1 MDKQVLVVGW
11 DGATESHLAE
21 YDLEWYGGLDHGGVL
36 LPEPFWQS
44 REIDSGSAWTTLTTG
59 LSTEEHGVAMLSGLI
74 EDERQ
79 FDLFSSVD
87 RLIPRN
93 LFGRPARIWARR
105 QVLGRQ
111 PTNDDVPY
119 KRVWH
124 YVPDSLAF
132 AVPLTYPPKETDG
145 VTVSGFPSPAV
156 SVQPESLEE
165 WVRERYDGEPSKFDD
180 AGEIRDGY
188 VEDLFR
194 THEAERDLVLEL
206 VDRREF
212 RLHFVVFTLLDRLLH
227 VTDDA
232 EVIERAYRTMDETT
246 ARLVDAHRPGR
257 RARGQRSRDETRPSR
272 EVDPRPRRNDGH
284 LGRDAALGR
293 RDAPRRDPGARR
305 VLRPLSGRSDVH
317 GPGDRRGASADDV
330 PVARSGVPVSRP
342 LDESVAVSA
351 ACRSLAGAREHPS
364 RIY

>member
-11 DGATESHLAE
+11 DGATESHLDE

-59 LSTEEHGVAMLSGLI
+59 LSTREHGVAMLSGLI
-74 EDERQ
+74 EDERR

-145 VTVSGFPSPAV
+145 VTVSGFPSPEV
-156 SVQPESLEE
+156 SVQPESLEA

-206 VDRREF
+206 VEREEF

-232 EVIERAYRTMDETT
+232 EVIERAYRTMDETSD
-246 ARLVDAHRPGR
+246 RLVDAIDPDDVLVVSDHGMKHDP
-257 RARGQRSRDETRPSR
+257 RGKWIHVHDETTGIWAGTRPWGVETHLDVTPALVEYCGRYMGDPTYTAPETDAER
-272 EVDPRPRRNDGH
+272 EQMTSQLRD
-284 LGRDAALGR
+284 LGYL
-293 RDAPRRDPGARR
+293 
-305 VLRPLSGRSDVH
+305 
-317 GPGDRRGASADDV
+317 
-330 PVARSGVPVSRP
+330 
-342 LDESVAVSA
+342 
-351 ACRSLAGAREHPS
+351 
-364 RIY
+364 